1 MEKEGLVRS
10 PSGAGRKIWPHLGIA
25 RRVAALT
32 PFFLLGLS
40 GSAFAADASCSGSQP
55 LFSMPVKLEHVASK
69 LRLQEPVRILAIGS
83 SSTQGVGASAPAFS
97 YPAQLQDDLA
107 RVWKGTVRVENAG
120 KGGET
125 IPETLRRLE
134 AALRA
139 DKPDLVIWQVGTN
152 DAVKGGDEA
161 GFSTLLRQGIDA
173 AQALGVEVV
182 LVDQQY
188 YPGIKDLSRY
198 ERFVSL
204 VGAMAQSEQV
214 PVFSRYKLMK
224 AWGERSA
231 DTLKSMLSS
240 DGFHM
245 GDQGYDCLAQLIAS
259 GLHSTRATAEP
270 ANNPPVTTAR
280 R

>member
-1 MEKEGLVRS
+1 
-10 PSGAGRKIWPHLGIA
+10 
-25 RRVAALT
+25 
-32 PFFLLGLS
+32 LLGLHDHA
-40 GSAFAADASCSGSQP
+40 GAADASCPDSQP

-69 LRLQEPVRILAIGS
+69 LKLKQPVRILAIGS
-83 SSTQGVGASAPAFS
+83 SSTQGVGASSPTFS

-107 RVWKGTVRVENAG
+107 RAWKGTVRVENAG

-139 DKPDLVIWQVGTN
+139 DVPDLLIWQVGTN

-161 GFSTLLRQGIDA
+161 GFSELLRQGIDA

-188 YPGIKDLSRY
+188 YPAIKDLSRY
-198 ERFVSL
+198 ERFVGL
-204 VGAMAQSEQV
+204 VGATAQAEQV
-214 PVFSRYKLMK
+214 SVFSRYKLMK

-231 DTLKSMLSS
+231 DTLNSMLSS

-245 GDQGYDCLAQLIAS
+245 GDQGYDCLAQLIAA
-259 GLHSTRATAEP
+259 GLHSTTHAAEP
-270 ANNPPVTTAR
+270 VVNPSVTTAR